1 MSKPWFM
8 AAPCKH
14 CPFRRDVKPFLHPDR
29 ATDLAYSTENPYTD
43 FLCHKTLDYDTDE
56 GEPASTAHTLTCAGF
71 LSMQVNATGRKAPEG
86 FVPSPAAY
94 GDRWEM
100 IEAYEEASERE
111 ALA

>member
-14 CPFRRDVKPFLHPDR
+14 CPFRRDVKPFLRPDR
-29 ATDLAYSTENPYTD
+29 ATELAYATENPYSE
-43 FLCHKTLDYDTDE
+43 FYCHKTLDYDGDE
-56 GEPASTAHTLTCAGF
+56 GEPEATAGTLVCAGF
-71 LSMQVNATGRKAPEG
+71 LSMQLDATGHQAPEG
-86 FVPSPAAY
+86 FSPSPLAY

-100 IEAYEEASERE
+100 IEACEEAAERE